1 MDKKEL
7 QRRAGIITEAAHW
20 RDRELVDSV
29 WEARANLANALRAIR
44 RVEGPGVE
52 EASQTIDVAMQKV
65 EAVAKQAKSLTPRK
79 Y

>member
-7 QRRAGIITEAAHW
+7 QRRAGILTEE
-20 RDRELVDSV
+20 RELVDSV
-29 WEARANLANALRAIR
+29 WEARMNLANALRAIR

-52 EASQTIDVAMQKV
+52 EVSRHIDVAIQKV
-65 EAVAKQAKSLTPRK
+65 EGVAKRASQLSPRK

>member
-7 QRRAGIITEAAHW
+7 QRRAGIITE
-20 RDRELVDSV
+20 DRELVDSV

-52 EASQTIDVAMQKV
+52 AASQTIDVAIQKV

>member
-7 QRRAGIITEAAHW
+7 QRRAGITEQ
-20 RDRELVDSV
+20 RELMDSV

-52 EASQTIDVAMQKV
+52 EVSRLIDVAIQKV
-65 EAVAKQAKSLTPRK
+65 EGVAKRASQLSPRK